1 MNIEKIEVGPLGVN
15 CYLLG
20 DEAARVG
27 IIIDPGAE
35 PETILKRVKNL
46 KLDIKSIVI
55 THGHFDHTGAL
66 KEIKDATGADIAIH
80 AEDARRLGAKDPMAA
95 TFGISYSTPPAPNRL
110 LKDGDIIRAGSLQL
124 QVLHTPGHTPG
135 SICLLGDGVVF
146 TGDTLF
152 CSGIGRTDLPGGS
165 PEKILDSIRNKL
177 MVLPGNTTVYPGH
190 GPETTIGQERRNNPF
205 LQGY

>member
-1 MNIEKIEVGPLGVN
+1 MIILSNLLEN
-15 CYLLG
+15 CTHL
-20 DEAARVG
+20 
-27 IIIDPGAE
+27 
-35 PETILKRVKNL
+35 NL
-46 KLDIKSIVI
+46 KIDIKSIII
-55 THGHFDHTGAL
+55 THSHFDHTGAL
-66 KEIKDATGADIAIH
+66 KEVKDATGADIAIH
-80 AEDARRLGAKDPMAA
+80 AEDALRPGAKDPMAA

-110 LKDGDIIRAGSLQL
+110 LKDGETIRAGALQL

-146 TGDTLF
+146 TEDTLF